1 MKALPSTKERF
12 ALALRELLE
21 SNSFESIS
29 VGDIVGLSGLSSRT
43 FYNHFRD
50 KNELLAYLYRI
61 TVEPLWYT
69 DGKRN
74 SLETFFYLL
83 QGQLSL

>member
-1 MKALPSTKERF
+1 M
-12 ALALRELLE
+12 ELLE
-21 SNSFESIS
+21 SNSFERIS

-61 TVEPLWYT
+61 CLLYT
-69 DGKRN
+69 
-74 SLETFFYLL
+74 SLAHNDLRRSADI
-83 QGQLSL
+83 GQVDALD

>member
-12 ALALRELLE
+12 ALALMELLE
-21 SNSFESIS
+21 SNSFERIS

-61 TVEPLWYT
+61 TV
-69 DGKRN
+69 
-74 SLETFFYLL
+74 
-83 QGQLSL
+83 

>member
-29 VGDIVGLSGLSSRT
+29 VGDIVGLSGAGYCRVVFYFLNFRLKIINLRFRRFIFRFRT
-43 FYNHFRD
+43 
-50 KNELLAYLYRI
+50 EYLVLC
-61 TVEPLWYT
+61 TMNN
-69 DGKRN
+69 K
-74 SLETFFYLL
+74 
-83 QGQLSL
+83 